1 MIFTSPAVRE
11 RSPRLARRVR
21 ALLLCLLPFAA
32 TAQTSQSSGQSPD
45 QTRRQLQQT
54 ERDRAAALAAQ
65 QSAAAHA
72 AAAAAEA
79 ARLAEQRAAAENR
92 LMRAQ
97 QAVAAADGRMAQIA
111 DSQRAAQAAIAERT
125 AALNPLL
132 PLIERL
138 SRYPTETILAVPLPP
153 EGAVR
158 GLLVVRAITR
168 QAALDAAELRHQQAN
183 LRATADAMRQEAPAL
198 AAAQAEQESAAADLD
213 RQLALANE
221 GRLAAEDESAADAR
235 RAADLGAQAATLR
248 GLLDQLEQAAR
259 RRQEQAAVATAKPVT
274 PSVAPLRGTLATP
287 VAGHIV
293 RTWGEPT
300 EAGPAVGVSYRAA
313 PGARVVAPCAG
324 SVLFAAPFRSYGSLM
339 IIDCGGGYAAVLAGF
354 GRLDAHLG
362 DTVRRGAPV
371 GTLPPGPSPD
381 LYLELRRDG
390 QPVNPI
396 AAVRTAR

>member
-1 MIFTSPAVRE
+1 
-11 RSPRLARRVR
+11 
-21 ALLLCLLPFAA
+21 
-32 TAQTSQSSGQSPD
+32 
-45 QTRRQLQQT
+45 
-54 ERDRAAALAAQ
+54 
-65 QSAAAHA
+65 
-72 AAAAAEA
+72 
-79 ARLAEQRAAAENR
+79 
-92 LMRAQ
+92 
-97 QAVAAADGRMAQIA
+97 MAQIA
-111 DSQRAAQAAIAERT
+111 DSQRTAQAAIADRT
-125 AALNPLL
+125 AALAPLL
-132 PLIERL
+132 PLMERL
-138 SRYPTETILAVPLPP
+138 SRYPAETILAVPLPP
-153 EGAVR
+153 QDAVR

-168 QAALDAAELRHQQAN
+168 QAARDAAELRHLQAT
-183 LRATADAMRQEAPAL
+183 LRATADAMRQEAPTL

-221 GRLAAEDESAADAR
+221 GRRAAEDESAADAR

-259 RRQEQAAVATAKPVT
+259 RRREQATVAAAKPVV
-274 PSVAPLRGTLATP
+274 PSVGPLRGTLTTP
-287 VAGHIV
+287 VAGRIV

-313 PGARVVAPCAG
+313 PGARVIAPCAG

-371 GTLPPGPSPD
+371 GTLPSGPSPN

-390 QPVNPI
+390 QPVNPV
-396 AAVRTAR
+396 AAVKTAR